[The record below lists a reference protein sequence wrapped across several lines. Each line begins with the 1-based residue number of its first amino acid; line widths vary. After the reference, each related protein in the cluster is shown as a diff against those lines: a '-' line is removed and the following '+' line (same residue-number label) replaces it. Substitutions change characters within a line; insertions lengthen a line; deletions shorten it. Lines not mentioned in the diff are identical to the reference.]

1 MSAAQSG
8 QAAGVRW
15 RAQVTADRITL
26 AEHEGWVAHVSAGAL
41 VGFGGIVRDHD
52 GGRAVRRLAY
62 SAHPSAGDLVAMLAE
77 RIAGQS
83 PGVRAL
89 AVSHRVGELEIGDE
103 ALVCAV
109 AADHRGQAF
118 DVCRELVEAVKAELP
133 VWKLQ
138 VFGDGS
144 EEWVGC
150 A

>member
-8 QAAGVRW
+8 QSGVVLW
-15 RAQVTADRITL
+15 RAQVTTDPITL
-26 AEHEGWVAHVSAGAL
+26 AEHEGWVSHESAGAV

-52 GGRAVRRLAY
+52 GGRSVRRLTY
-62 SAHPSAGDLVAMLAE
+62 SAHPSAGALVAALAE
-77 RIAGQS
+77 RIAGACT
-83 PGVRAL
+83 GVRAL